1 MPPSVNAYWRSR
13 VITVKATGRD
23 MAAVYVTHEGK
34 AYQDL
39 MRGLLL
45 EQRAWY
51 LSPNPLSL
59 RVLLCFK
66 DERVHD
72 LDNRVKPLQDA
83 MKNGRVYVDDKQVK
97 RLEVREG
104 PLTTPEACFVW
115 LEEIL
120 PDRTANAAWI
130 KAPAA

>member
-13 VITVKATGRD
+13 VVTVKATGRQ
-23 MAAVYVTHEGK
+23 MAVVYVTHEGK
-34 AYQDL
+34 AYQDH
-39 MRGLLL
+39 MRGRLL
-45 EQRAWY
+45 ELRAWHRT
-51 LSPNPLSL
+51 PHPLAL
-59 RVLLCFK
+59 RILLCFR

-83 MKNGRVYVDDKQVK
+83 LKNGNVYLDDKQVK

-104 PLTTPEACFVW
+104 PLTLPEVCFVW

-120 PDRTANAAWI
+120 PDRNANLAWI
-130 KAPAA
+130 KGP